1 MMTQK
6 KYKAVFCDFD
16 GTLFSDDYNVSE
28 KNKQT
33 IKDFIAR
40 GGKFFIATGRL
51 FSSIRPYA
59 IDLGLKKEII
69 VCQGSAIYDIET
81 GKAIY
86 SSSIEQSTAV
96 RLLQK
101 LENDEISVPMM
112 YYNDN
117 CYIQNDNEYTQIFSK
132 ITGINLIQTGYKL
145 SEYLL
150 KENITSLKILALVA
164 KKLINGYSED
174 LMQMFTEL
182 TFQKSRDTLLEVVRK
197 DVSKG
202 NAVDAV
208 CKKYN
213 INKEDIICIGD
224 ADNDISMLDYA
235 GLGVAPSNAME
246 SAKAHADIIGVS
258 NDEDC
263 VACIIEKYCI

>member
-1 MMTQK
+1 MIQK

-16 GTLFSDDYNVSE
+16 GTLFSSDYKVSE

-59 IDLGLKKEII
+59 IDLGLKNEII
-69 VCQGSAIYDIET
+69 VCQGSAIYDIES
-81 GKAIY
+81 GKEIY
-86 SSSIEQSTAV
+86 SASIDQSTAV
-96 RLLQK
+96 SLLQQ
-101 LENDEISVPMM
+101 LEDDGISVPMM
-112 YYNDN
+112 YYNDD
-117 CYIQNDNEYTQIFSK
+117 CYIQLDNEYTQIFSK
-132 ITGINLIQTGYKL
+132 ITGISLIQTGCKL

-150 KENITSLKILALVA
+150 KEKITSIKILALVA
-164 KKLINGYSED
+164 KKLINGYSDE
-174 LMQMFTEL
+174 LMVKYKNL
-182 TFQKSRDTLLEVVRK
+182 TFQKSRDTLLEIVRS

-213 INKEDIICIGD
+213 IDKEDIICIGD

-235 GLGVAPSNAME
+235 GLGVTPCNAMD
-246 SAKAHADIIGVS
+246 SAKAHADLIGVS
-258 NDEDC
+258 NDDDC
-263 VACIIEKYCI
+263 VAYIIEKYCI